1 MRIKREEHD
10 EVLLDR
16 QTEINMNNFASFM
29 AKMIEKYGD
38 ELLEEIE
45 SEKEK
50 GRDKEGQ
57 GVRRLRSRRIL
68 YCHSEKNML
77 QYQQLNN
84 SRLGEI

>member
-1 MRIKREEHD
+1 MRIKGEEHD
-10 EVLLDR
+10 EMLLDR

-50 GRDKEGQ
+50 GRDKEG
-57 GVRRLRSRRIL
+57 
-68 YCHSEKNML
+68 
-77 QYQQLNN
+77 
-84 SRLGEI
+84 